1 VKLAIQKHLRDF
13 LALFFMS
20 LVALGVAGYILS
32 QERFHLPSWVPVVG
46 SDFYKLN
53 VELQTGQAVVPGQGQ
68 TINIAGVKVG
78 DVTGVRLENGVAIVS
93 VDMEKKFAPV
103 YRNAHVL
110 LRPKTGLKDMFLAL
124 DPGTKGAGALPSGGT
139 IPESN
144 TLPDV
149 NPDEVLA
156 SLDADTRDYLTIL
169 LGAGG
174 QAFEDKPGHQGQ
186 TAADLRQTFKRF
198 EPTNRYLAAISS
210 QVAQRKKNVAR
221 VIHNFRLITDALA
234 STDGTLG
241 RFVESSNANFA
252 AFASQDAALREAL
265 SLLPGTL
272 QVAQTTLG
280 KADKLALTA
289 GPAFEHLRP
298 FARNLGPALH
308 DVRPFLKATTPVI
321 KNQLR
326 PFTKLARPAVKDL
339 RPTAADLAVATPHLE
354 HTFGVLNTLFNLFA
368 YNPPGKEEGFLF
380 WQTWLNHA
388 GATVFNTQDAHGPI
402 RRGLVIV
409 SCGALGVLDNIIRA
423 NPQLSVLTQLLSAP
437 SRAQACGQ
445 QVPGGP
451 AGGSTQPTAN
461 TASTH
466 APSATVALPKLRAIP

>member
-1 VKLAIQKHLRDF
+1 MRKAIEKHLRDF
-13 LALFFMS
+13 LALFFM
-20 LVALGVAGYILS
+20 ALIAFGVTAYILS
-32 QERFHLPSWVPVVG
+32 QERFHLPKWVPVVG

-78 DVTGVRLENGVAIVS
+78 DVQSVHLKNGVAVVS
-93 VDMEKKFAPV
+93 VNMDRKYAPV

-110 LRPKTGLKDMFLAL
+110 LRPKTGLKDMYLAL
-124 DPGTKGAGALPSGGT
+124 DPGTKSAGSLPDGGT
-139 IPESN
+139 IPVSN

-156 SLDADTRDYLTIL
+156 SLDADTRDYLRIL

-174 QAFEDKPGHQGQ
+174 EAFNDRPGHQGE

-198 EPTNRYLAAISS
+198 EPINRNLALITTELAKRSH
-210 QVAQRKKNVAR
+210 NVSR
-221 VIHNFRLITDALA
+221 SIHNFRLITDELA
-234 STDGTLG
+234 ATDGRLG

-252 AFASQDAALREAL
+252 AFAHQDAALREAL
-265 SLLPGTL
+265 GLLPGTL
-272 QVAQTTLG
+272 QVAQSTLD
-280 KADKLALTA
+280 KADKLALVA
-289 GPAFEHLRP
+289 APAFQNLRP
-298 FARNLGPALH
+298 FARALGPALV
-308 DVRPFLKATTPVI
+308 DVRPFLKTTTPVI

-326 PFTKLARPAVKDL
+326 PFTKLAAPTVKDL
-339 RPTAADLAVATPHLE
+339 RPTAANLAIATPHLSN
-354 HTFGVLNTLFNLFA
+354 TFDVLNSAFNLFA

-388 GATVFNTQDAHGPI
+388 GATIFNTDDAHGPI
-402 RRGLVIV
+402 RRGLVVV
-409 SCGALGVLDNIIRA
+409 SCGALGVLDNIVRA
-423 NPQLSVLTQLLSAP
+423 NPQLSVLTQLLGAP

-451 AGGSTQPTAN
+451 SGNTTTPVTAA
-461 TASTH
+461 TAS
-466 APSATVALPKLRAIP
+466 LPKLRQVR